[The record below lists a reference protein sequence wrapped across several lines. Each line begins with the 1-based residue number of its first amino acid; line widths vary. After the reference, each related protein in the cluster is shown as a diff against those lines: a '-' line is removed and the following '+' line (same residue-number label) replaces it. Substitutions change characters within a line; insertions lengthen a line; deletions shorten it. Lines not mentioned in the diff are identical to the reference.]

1 MGIKNISEDVIFVEL
16 PIEGPRRAEELK
28 AVNEIVSNKSDRH
41 VIIDFSGVEV
51 MNSWNISNLLILRS
65 LLEGSG
71 HQLVLCNV
79 GTVTRCIFV
88 VAGLSEVFTFVEDK
102 SAALAAVKNASSS
115 PSAHC
120 Q

>member
-1 MGIKNISEDVIFVEL
+1 
-16 PIEGPRRAEELK
+16 
-28 AVNEIVSNKSDRH
+28 
-41 VIIDFSGVEV
+41 

-71 HQLVLCNV
+71 HQLILCNV

-102 SAALAAVKNASSS
+102 SAALAAVQNTSSS
-115 PSAHC
+115 PSTHS